1 MNFALKMNYL
11 SKQLFILI
19 VFISLIGNAQDTL
32 NSKNTH
38 KGELSFGVRTTGS
51 LFSAS
56 GNHLGIG
63 AGWQV
68 RYRIAN
74 KTNSEWFADWIT
86 TDIGGLGQRFDA
98 HIGES
103 MIIYP
108 GHRVGEINRF
118 TPYILGGFCGDYTK
132 LSSNLYFDDIQN
144 SYIKKTNDR
153 WSFATQ
159 LGLGTH
165 YNITKRFDIS
175 INVQYV
181 LHFGK
186 DLDAEIKINSIGE
199 KFMWVPDE
207 PENALE
213 GHTFLTISAN
223 FVVFDCS
230 KK

>member
-1 MNFALKMNYL
+1 MKKYLTVLVMLFATVTFAQEI
-11 SKQLFILI
+11 SKDI
-19 VFISLIGNAQDTL
+19 
-32 NSKNTH
+32 NTH
-38 KGELSFGVRTTGS
+38 KGELSFGVRSTGS

-56 GNHLGIG
+56 GNYFGLG

-68 RYRIAN
+68 RYRMSD
-74 KTNSEWFADWIT
+74 KFSTEWFADWIT
-86 TDIGGLGQRFDA
+86 TNIGGLGQRYDA

-108 GHRVGEINRF
+108 GRKIGVRNKF

-132 LSSNLYFDDIQN
+132 LTSNLHFDDN
-144 SYIKKTNDR
+144 ALSYIKKSNER

-165 YNITKRFDIS
+165 YNITDKFDLSIS
-175 INVQYV
+175 TQYI

-186 DLDAEIKINSIGE
+186 DLDAEVKTNGNGE
-199 KFMWVPDE
+199 RYVWMPDN
-207 PENALE
+207 PKNALE

-223 FVVFDCS
+223 FVIFDIS